1 MPASFFDRLAGMGL
15 AAWITLL
22 VLVVL
27 VAVLVREKVP
37 PAVAVLTATVA
48 LLLVG
53 VIDAEHAFAGFS
65 NEAPIVIAALLVVAR
80 AVDVSGIMQPI
91 VSRIFRGAETSTG
104 LLARLLF
111 PVAGISAFVNN
122 TTVVAMTIPAVIDI
136 SARRQLP
143 ASRFLMA
150 VSYAA
155 ILGGVITAI
164 GTSTNLTISGLLVE
178 AGMRPLGLF
187 EPTPLGL
194 PIAIVGVAALVLLVP
209 RLLPD
214 RSAAG
219 SAISEGG
226 GRDFTVSMRV
236 AKGGNVDGVS
246 VGEAG
251 LRSLKGVFLVEIERN
266 GRSIAP
272 VGPEERL
279 QAGDLLSFVGRVADV
294 VDLQRVRGLQSAQ
307 ARQIGNLAG
316 TVHAFYEVVV
326 GSGADLVGQTLKQLD
341 FRARYDAAVIAIHR
355 AGQRMDAKLGDVSL
369 RVGDTLLV
377 LADSSFRQRWRDRPD
392 FLVIAPL
399 SGISPRQP
407 RRAWLVAFVGVGF
420 VVATGLLQV
429 PILHASLAA
438 AIVVVTTGTLTV
450 RQARDAIDLNIILL
464 IASAFGLG
472 AAVAGS
478 GLAEVLAT
486 GLVSVMSPFG
496 SIGAVAAIMIGTIV
510 LTELVSHNAAAA
522 LMFPIGVATAGT
534 IGADPRPFV
543 MAILLGASLS
553 FLTPLGY
560 QTNLMVY
567 GLGGYRFTDFSRIG
581 VPLNVVT
588 IALGIAL
595 IPILFPM

>member
-1 MPASFFDRLAGMGL
+1 MGL

-22 VLVVL
+22 VLVAL

-37 PAVAVLTATVA
+37 PSVAVLTATVA
-48 LLLVG
+48 LLLAR
-53 VIDAEHAFAGFS
+53 VISPEQAFAGFS

-91 VSRIFRGAETSTG
+91 VSRIFRGADTSTG
-104 LLARLLF
+104 LLTRLLY
-111 PVAGISAFVNN
+111 PVAAISAFVNN

-155 ILGGVITAI
+155 ILGGVVTAI

-178 AGMRPLGLF
+178 AGMEPLGLF
-187 EPTPLGL
+187 EPTPLGV
-194 PIAIVGVAALVLLVP
+194 PIAIAGVAALILLMP

-214 RSAAG
+214 RTAAG
-219 SAISEGG
+219 SAITDV

-236 AKGGNVDGVS
+236 AEGGHVDGLS
-246 VGEAG
+246 VTEAG
-251 LRSLKGVFLVEIERN
+251 LRSLKGVFLVEIDRD

-272 VGPEERL
+272 VAPDERL
-279 QAGDLLSFVGRVADV
+279 QAGDLLTFVGRVDDV
-294 VDLQRVRGLQSAQ
+294 VDLQRVQGLQSAE
-307 ARQIGNLAG
+307 ARQIGGLAG
-316 TVHAFYEVVV
+316 SVHAFYEVVI
-326 GSGADLVGQTLKQLD
+326 GSGADLVGQTLKQAD
-341 FRARYDAAVIAIHR
+341 FRSRYDAAVIAIHR
-355 AGQRMDAKLGDVSL
+355 SGQRMDAKLGDVPL
-369 RVGDTLLV
+369 RLGDTLLV
-377 LADSSFRQRWRDRPD
+377 LADPSFRQRWRDRPD

-399 SGISPRQP
+399 SGVSPRQP
-407 RRAWLVAFVGVGF
+407 RRAWLVTAVGVGF
-420 VVATGLLQV
+420 VVATGTGWV

-438 AIVVVTTGTLTV
+438 AIVVVLTGTLTV
-450 RQARDAIDLNIILL
+450 RQARDAVDLNIIVL

-472 AAVAGS
+472 AAVSSS
-478 GLAEVLAT
+478 GLAEVLAN
-486 GLVSVMSPFG
+486 GLVAAMSPFG
-496 SIGAVAAIMIGTIV
+496 ALGALAAIMIATIV

-522 LMFPIGVATAGT
+522 LMFSIGVATAAT

-543 MAILLGASLS
+543 MAIMLGASLS

-581 VPLNVVT
+581 IPLNVVT
-588 IALGIAL
+588 ITLGLVL
-595 IPILFPM
+595 IPILFPL